1 MTAPTATTE
10 TPLFVPCPRC
20 GGQGGFECYGHIDN
34 GTCFK
39 CGGAQGYW
47 STVEREERLARQREQ
62 RAARKEAKR
71 AKAEA
76 DFLAQHEGLAEAL
89 QTDHYIVDD
98 LAATLRDC
106 GSISEKQVALAHKIA
121 KEVAEREAERA
132 AQPKEPVVEGRGPVA
147 GTVVHLRWEDS
158 PYNGSLVGKMLVADD
173 RGFRLW
179 GTVPRSL
186 RDEIEKGQRVGFT
199 ATLAAKE
206 NGFGFFSRPS
216 KAAILD

>member
-1 MTAPTATTE
+1 MPAPTTT
-10 TPLFVPCPRC
+10 PIFVPCPRC
-20 GGQGGFECYGHIDN
+20 GGEGGFECYGHIDA
-34 GTCFK
+34 GRCFK
-39 CGGAQGYW
+39 CGGAQGHW

-76 DFLAQHEGLAEAL
+76 DFLAEHDGLAEAL
-89 QTDHYIVDD
+89 QTDHHIVAD
-98 LAATLRDC
+98 LADTLRDC
-106 GSISEKQVALAHKIA
+106 GSISEKQVALVMKIA

-132 AQPKEPVVEGRGPVA
+132 AQPKEPVVEGRGPVV
-147 GTVVHLRWEDS
+147 GEIVHIRSEEV
-158 PYNGSLVGKMLVADD
+158 YFGGRASLSVKVLIADD

-179 GTVPRSL
+179 GTAPKAI
-186 RDEIEKGQRVGFT
+186 RDEIEKGARVSLT

-206 NGFGFFSRPS
+206 DGFGFFSRPS